1 MLAKAPHAPA
11 HLAREVVQFVQEL
24 RRADL
29 YKLPGVAETLDWL
42 AALVA
47 LDQTALSE
55 AVVTD
60 TLGALLKYRED
71 IAQAQG
77 GVVRSIL
84 QRLGQEE

>member
-1 MLAKAPHAPA
+1 MAKAPQAPER
-11 HLAREVVQFVQEL
+11 LAREVVTFVQEL

-29 YKLPGVAETLDWL
+29 YKLPGVAETLDWI

-47 LDQTALSE
+47 LDQTALNE
-55 AVVTD
+55 AVVVD

-71 IAQAQG
+71 IQQAQA

-84 QRLGQEE
+84 QRLGREE